1 MTSAELQAS
10 WVRTLMLSAG
20 ELFWEFAQR
29 RSRLHVEHKGS
40 VDLVT
45 RADREIQAF
54 VVEEIRKAHPRD
66 EIVAE
71 ESAEGGEFRPPDG
84 PTWFVDPI
92 DGTTNFVHGH
102 LFSCISVARWQGLRP
117 EIGAVYSPE
126 LDELYLAVAGGGA
139 TLETPRRGGSPRPLR
154 VSQRDSLARALLAT
168 GFPYDRGLLTR
179 LNLGLLARFLS
190 CCQGVRRAGSAALD
204 LCWVADGRLDGYW
217 EMGLHPWDVAA
228 GLLVVLE
235 AGGRVG
241 DFEEEC
247 LPLSGRRVVAS
258 TPRIF
263 EELLRVLALGHDDPG
278 IDFLASPLPA
288 SVPRRGP
295 LLGAGPRPPRDPSPR
310 EST

>member
-1 MTSAELQAS
+1 
-10 WVRTLMLSAG
+10 MLEAG
-20 ELFWEFAQR
+20 DLFWEFAES
-29 RSRLHVEHKGS
+29 RSRLQVEHKGS

-54 VVEEIRKAHPRD
+54 VVEEIRKAHPSD
-66 EIVAE
+66 EVVAE
-71 ESAEGGEFRPPDG
+71 ESAGGGGFQPPQQ

-102 LFSCISVARWQGLRP
+102 HFSCISVARWQGLRP
-117 EIGAVYSPE
+117 EIGAVFAPE

-139 TLETPRRGGSPRPLR
+139 TLETPRRGGPPRALE
-154 VSQRDSLARALLAT
+154 VSRADSLSRALLAT
-168 GFPYDRGLLTR
+168 GFPYDRGRLTR

-241 DFEEEC
+241 DFEQEC

-258 TPRIF
+258 SPGIF

-278 IDFLASPLPA
+278 IDFLAPPLEAP
-288 SVPRRGP
+288 VPRRGP
-295 LLGAGPRPPRDPSPR
+295 LPGAGPRPPRDPSLR
-310 EST
+310 ERT